1 MGTLPCRPIF
11 LGWSL
16 AELQCDSEADA
27 RDATEAAGAVPG
39 QDAHSQGFCAE
50 LHPPALCQLLQL
62 VPRPG
67 QVPHKVPVKA
77 RLLQVH
83 RGGQTAWML
92 AASGVWL
99 PEKMRSLKSKRA
111 LQATRICI
119 VRCKTSYTLSCTDRP

>member
-1 MGTLPCRPIF
+1 M
-11 LGWSL
+11 
-16 AELQCDSEADA
+16 
-27 RDATEAAGAVPG
+27 PG

-83 RGGQTAWML
+83 RWRSDSLDAGRIRGM
-92 AASGVWL
+92 AARES
-99 PEKMRSLKSKRA
+99 EKPGEQARPSSHTHMHRT
-111 LQATRICI
+111 LQDQLHTE
-119 VRCKTSYTLSCTDRP
+119 LH